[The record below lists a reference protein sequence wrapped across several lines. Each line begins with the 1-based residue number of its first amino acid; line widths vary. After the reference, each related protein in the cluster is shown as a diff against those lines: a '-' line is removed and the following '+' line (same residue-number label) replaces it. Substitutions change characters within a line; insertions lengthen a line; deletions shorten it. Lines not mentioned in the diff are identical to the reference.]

1 MDWRSSFEILPPFFF
16 LLLLF
21 LNGDRI
27 LMIRHARVILI
38 CFEINT
44 CAKFMIDIF
53 DEYIKIRFVN

>member
-1 MDWRSSFEILPPFFF
+1 
-16 LLLLF
+16 
-21 LNGDRI
+21 
-27 LMIRHARVILI
+27 MIRHARVILI